1 MKKTLFKM
9 VSLLLLLS
17 LVLAACGGGS
27 NSNKSNSGG
36 NSSSGSSQQ
45 SSSDTGNTGS
55 SDSVNTNE
63 EIIIGGAIMNLG
75 WPWFMGTITGMEQ
88 YVADSGR
95 NIKLQFED
103 GKFDINTQIT
113 QLENMATLGAKGIV
127 IFPVDGKAIIPT
139 MVRLH
144 EENGIKFVVG
154 DYPQTPDSEEDIVW
168 ETFVG
173 HDFRDMGR
181 VAGEIAVDYLDTL
194 GIDDPVLVYLVV
206 PSAGQ
211 ASVDRFEGFSEVVLA
226 SYPNANIIA
235 QADAKG
241 DRNSAQSLFENIMQ
255 RYDTIHVMS
264 GHNDALALGA
274 YNAAVS
280 ANRDKEIKFIGIAGD
295 KEVLTY
301 IDEGNESWLGEVLQ
315 DPVVLGYTALEALMK
330 AMDGESLDDTYPLPK
345 PEAITPANI
354 GEYDWKSW
362 SWLGQ

>member
-1 MKKTLFKM
+1 MKKKWIIM
-9 VSLLLLLS
+9 VSLILLFS
-17 LVLAACGGGS
+17 FVLAACGG
-27 NSNKSNSGG
+27 NSNG
-36 NSSSGSSQQ
+36 NSSSG
-45 SSSDTGNTGS
+45 GNTGS
-55 SDSVNTNE
+55 SDAEQSDE
-63 EIIIGGAIMNLG
+63 PIIIGGAIMNLG
-75 WPWFMGTITGMEQ
+75 WPWFLGTITGMEQ

-127 IFPVDGKAIIPT
+127 IFPVDGRAIIPT
-139 MVRLH
+139 MVNLH
-144 EENGIKFVVG
+144 EENDIKFVVG
-154 DYPQTPDSEEDIVW
+154 DYPQTPDSPDDIVW

-173 HDFRDMGR
+173 HDFREMGR

-194 GIDDPVLVYLVV
+194 GIDDPVLVYVIV
-206 PSAGQ
+206 PSSGQ
-211 ASVDRFEGFSEVVLA
+211 ASADRFVGFSEVVLEA
-226 SYPNANIIA
+226 YPNANIVVE
-235 QADAKG
+235 ADAKG
-241 DRNSAQSLFENIMQ
+241 DRNSAQTLFENIMQ
-255 RYDTIHVMS
+255 RHETIHVMT

-280 ANRDKEIKFIGIAGD
+280 ANRDGEIKFIGIAGD

-301 IDEGNESWLGEVLQ
+301 IDEGNEAWLGEVLQ
-315 DPVVLGYTALEALMK
+315 DPVVLGYTAIEALVK

-354 GEYDWKSW
+354 GDYDWKNW

>member
-1 MKKTLFKM
+1 MKKTWVKILT
-9 VSLLLLLS
+9 LLLLVS
-17 LVLAACGGGS
+17 LVLSACGGGNN
-27 NSNKSNSGG
+27 NSSGG
-36 NSSSGSSQQ
+36 NASSTSSGGNQQ
-45 SSSDTGNTGS
+45 SSSDTGNS
-55 SDSVNTNE
+55 SGASSSEDETILV
-63 EIIIGGAIMNLG
+63 GGAIMNLG
-75 WPWFMGTITGMEQ
+75 WPWFLGTITGMEQ

-173 HDFRDMGR
+173 HDFREMGR

-226 SYPNANIIA
+226 SYPNAHIIQ

-255 RYDTIHVMS
+255 RYDTIHVVS

-280 ANRDKEIKFIGIAGD
+280 ANRADEIKFIGIAGD

-301 IDEGNESWLGEVLQ
+301 IDEGNPSWLGEVLQ

-330 AMDGESLDDTYPLPK
+330 AMDGEELDDTYPLPK
-345 PEAITPANI
+345 PEAITPENI
-354 GEYDWKSW
+354 GQYDWKNW
-362 SWLGQ
+362 SWLGN